1 MVTKVKKTTI
11 QVRIDETTKS
21 QATAVLNNLGMDT
34 STAIN
39 VFLRQVIAENGLPFQ
54 PKQPTFN
61 SETLSAIQEAD
72 EMVKNK
78 TGKKYASVDELF
90 TDISE
95 E

>member
-21 QATAVLNNLGMDT
+21 KAAAVLNNLGMDT

-54 PKQPTFN
+54 PTQPAFN
-61 SETLSAIQEAD
+61 SETLAAIQEAD

-78 TGKKYASVDELF
+78 TGKKRIVSKGY
-90 TDISE
+90 
-95 E
+95 

>member
-21 QATAVLNNLGMDT
+21 KAAAVLNNLGMDT

-39 VFLRQVIAENGLPFQ
+39 VFLRQVIAENGLPFK
-54 PKQPTFN
+54 PKQPAFN
-61 SETLSAIQEAD
+61 SETLAAIQEAD

-90 TDISE
+90 ADISE

>member
-11 QVRIDETTKS
+11 QVRIDEATKNK
-21 QATAVLNNLGMDT
+21 AAAVLNNLGMDT

-54 PKQPTFN
+54 PKQPAFN
-61 SETLSAIQEAD
+61 SETLAAIQEAD

-90 TDISE
+90 ADISE